1 MRQPSEGP
9 PLPEQSQS
17 HGLNRAT
24 IVVAV
29 KKSRAEAFSDGVFA
43 VAATILVFTL
53 VDPRVSRGLGTALVA
68 QWPSYAAY
76 AISFF
81 TIVVIWVN
89 HHAVL
94 DSIPLLDRRLLFIN
108 GLLLLTVAVIPF
120 PTGLLAHYLQQGHD
134 QTAAAVAYGL
144 TMTAMSVA
152 FSVFNLY
159 ARRFKAVM
167 VPLDWVGFSL
177 GLVLWPLATLAA
189 LFSVGVALVLY
200 AFVVV
205 FYVVL
210 PIVREDRAR
219 AAQSGDARAPGV
231 AFRGAGATEADGGE
245 LGEDA

>member
-1 MRQPSEGP
+1 
-9 PLPEQSQS
+9 
-17 HGLNRAT
+17 
-24 IVVAV
+24 V

-53 VDPRVSRGLGTALVA
+53 VDPRVNRGLGAALVA

-152 FSVFNLY
+152 FSLFNLY
-159 ARRFKAVM
+159 ARRFRATM

-177 GLVLWPLATLAA
+177 GLVLWPLATLSAF
-189 LFSVGVALVLY
+189 FSVGVALALY

-219 AAQSGDARAPGV
+219 AAQSGELRAPGI
-231 AFRGAGATEADGGE
+231 ALGSAGAAEADRGE
-245 LGEDA
+245 LGEDS